1 MTQLNYLNKMKI
13 LQDQYNLIKEGK
25 VTKFHFMK
33 LARHHFPDLVTPTLT
48 YDDTLRVLKNRSIIS
63 EGIGGVITKGK
74 TPDWHK
80 IFKEK
85 LNEDMSLEDAKKEA
99 YRISKEEGVTQH
111 VNSRG
116 KDSYVVSDWY
126 DSDSTVYSYENGR
139 SLNEAKEAKAIEKEP
154 TKDVVDME
162 TKGYDYKDKKNY
174 DNVFGEEFL
183 KGFYTEMGDSK
194 NKDKTV
200 EELKQIVAK
209 NLAKD
214 MNHYVKDGQFGVKGV
229 GYTTEAPGLGTPKEA
244 KGKHKSSGYGDLKEG
259 KDISIKGKIVK
270 NAKQNGDKS
279 FTVTYKDDTT
289 ANIAVSND
297 AWDDLYSKYGD
308 IKESLKESI
317 LRAKIYQL
325 IKEEF
330 DQSPEEI
337 EFEKATDLIDSG
349 ESVNSV
355 ANKFPN
361 IDKKQLQK
369 YADEKEGIESGDL
382 ESFS

>member
-1 MTQLNYLNKMKI
+1 MKNI
-13 LQDQYNLIKEGK
+13 QTQYNLIKEGK
-25 VTKFHFMK
+25 GNKAHFMK
-33 LARHHFPDLVTPTLT
+33 LARYHFPDLITPILT
-48 YDDTLRVLKNRSIIS
+48 YEDTLKVLKNRSIIS
-63 EGIGGVITKGK
+63 EGIGGVVTKG
-74 TPDWHK
+74 TNHIDWGK
-80 IFKEK
+80 IFKE
-85 LNEDMSLEDAKKEA
+85 NILE
-99 YRISKEEGVTQH
+99 V
-111 VNSRG
+111 
-116 KDSYVVSDWY
+116 
-126 DSDSTVYSYENGR
+126 
-139 SLNEAKEAKAIEKEP
+139 AKEAKAEEKEP
-154 TKDVVDME
+154 TKEVTDME
-162 TKGYDYKDKKNY
+162 TKGYNYKDNKNY
-174 DNVFGEEFL
+174 DNVFGEQFL

-194 NKDKTV
+194 NEGKTV

-325 IKEEF
+325 IKEEL

-337 EFEKATDLIDSG
+337 EFEQATDLIDSG